1 MTSVLSGIR
10 VLDLSSGIAG
20 PVTGMLLSDHGADV
34 IKIEPP
40 GGDPN
45 RGTPGYDV
53 WLRGR
58 PSAVL
63 HLTPPDGRDALV
75 ALAGGADVVLENF
88 GPGGAEALGIDAPTL
103 LVRNPRLIHCSISA
117 YGRHAGHRGRPE

>member
-40 GGDPN
+40 GGDPY

-58 PSAVL
+58 RSAVL
-63 HLTPPDGRDALV
+63 DLGAPDDRAV
-75 ALAGGADVVLENF
+75 FEALAAGADVVLESF
-88 GPGGAEALGIDAPTL
+88 GPGGAEALGIDTATL
-103 LVRNPRLIHCSISA
+103 LTR
-117 YGRHAGHRGRPE
+117 